1 MILDDT
7 VVRVRLDRK
16 ATSISLLVV
25 LGMRQDGQKVL
36 LAIKQMGVE
45 RTERLADCARS
56 ISSSAACGGP
66 NSHRRWRRGS

>member
-45 RTERLADCARS
+45 RTDA
-56 ISSSAACGGP
+56 
-66 NSHRRWRRGS
+66 WRTVLDDLI